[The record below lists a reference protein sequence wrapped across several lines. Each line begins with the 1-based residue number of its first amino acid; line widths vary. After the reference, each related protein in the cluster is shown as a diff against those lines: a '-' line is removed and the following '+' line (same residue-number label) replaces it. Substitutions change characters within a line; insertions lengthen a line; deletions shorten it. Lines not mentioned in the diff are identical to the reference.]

1 MTLEAINPSSLVNGI
16 YPLDYFTL
24 SGVKQVAQPNA
35 FWWSSAERYA
45 SIDEFGNYQS
55 AANGGTATSE
65 TLEIDLGRIREV
77 NYINFDILRAPID
90 IVIEFDALSTPDRT
104 PVWKPTQQKGDLP
117 YEDATNFSPDNRN
130 AWHNVEFNLTDQNGN
145 MVHTRYLRLTFERRD
160 EAWPTSSALPFPWAI
175 FVQNLRVGRYVSEL
189 LDTIGPLL
197 SQDTPSTLNEVTL
210 PAFGQNS
217 THEARQQFV
226 VPTAQ
231 VRIGKTP
238 NLLGF
243 GILVQ
248 PAIVPQT
255 PDLSGVLTTPQSGAV
270 GQAALDDDILL
281 GWSLYDV
288 TDPTQQPT
296 LLRAGTMGP
305 VEVTEEG
312 WIDVYLDDH
321 QIIPGD
327 TSKVYE
333 FRVSSLNQLS
343 CNTVLTT
350 TPNLLSTTPLP
361 GTLNFTNGLNTV
373 VTTQDL
379 TSLLQSGDY
388 IIRMDIP
395 DQPFLV
401 TAVASNQ
408 ITLSVAYAGDTSSS
422 SGSIVYPF
430 ISWTDLTTKT
440 EPNIILSGAPSLF
453 WRLDDQAG
461 TTAADG
467 SGNSHSGTYGSGVTL
482 NQTNDKA
489 VVNSTASAYF
499 NNTSNAH
506 ITSSYSPFTVGSQR
520 TFMGWAY
527 RNATTDADQL
537 FGSDGVNPAMLRL
550 EPGSEDVKFWAET
563 STGGGLWSAAW
574 PGTSQWVHWAVTYD
588 DSTSTAELF
597 INGTSQGSKTTG
609 DVFSGSSG
617 HIVVGG
623 PYSSSFFN
631 GYMQDFAV
639 FEYILTSDQIAAIY
653 NGSFQ
658 PPFNYTQDASQ
669 NLVMRIWSDIADD
682 GQDVLGN
689 VYRHVVRTSP
699 AENVI
704 IGKDAAG
711 WMSDP
716 FPTPEAVEALY
727 FDVRHTDPDTSRLTL
742 TLIEALQIAP
752 RTPGVKMNVYWT
764 AENVHGD
771 RPVLTEEW
779 DNLYW
784 TPVTQTYTLR
794 RNEIITLPQPFAA
807 SFVKL
812 EFSGLQPLPYNLPD
826 YPRLPPVQFRTFPTW
841 VNATFQ
847 SAKVQQTIQDWFL
860 RNATPVQQQVLKSFS
875 DPVREFQ
882 YQQQTFLAQLALG
895 TLTDQQTI
903 NSGLVDL
910 ADKALVDP
918 TTASKIYVSTSD
930 QYGSSLTVSVDQS
943 SVLGKVVA
951 ANYDLNRLT
960 TPTENQNPRSSLGT
974 TVPIVSTINDRISQ
988 SFQSLAQTPMRFYK
1002 PSRHIYTTE
1011 QAEFNKK
1018 AYFVG
1023 IDKIRFLR
1031 IDYTSL
1037 FDDALIQDILY
1048 DDVMLESN
1056 TWTREAG
1063 TAIPEDPIVYVS
1075 YEVGDTSI
1083 VDEPVELSGANAVQL
1098 ATIGAPA
1105 RNIFVFAGPNYTGV
1119 QYFQNYDYEIGYG
1132 RDSFGNLVTYMERS
1146 LYGLRMVVPLQPLI
1160 YNDVFTVIAQAIIP
1174 SEPFQDTAVVTATA
1188 VISGFDGQDFPTYG
1202 SGTYGGTA
1210 TTGEYDD
1217 LRKETD
1223 DAATVVG
1230 TAVISGSDTFV
1241 P

>member
-45 SIDEFGNYQS
+45 SIDEFGNHQS

-90 IVIEFDALSTPDRT
+90 IAIEFDALSTPDRT
-104 PVWKPTQQKGDLP
+104 PIWKPTQQKGELP

-189 LDTIGPLL
+189 LDTVGPLL
-197 SQDTPSTLNEVTL
+197 SQDTPSTLNEVML
-210 PAFGQNS
+210 PIFGQDS
-217 THEARQQFV
+217 THEARQRFI
-226 VPTAQ
+226 VPIAQ
-231 VRIGKTP
+231 VRVGKTP

-243 GILVQ
+243 GVLVK
-248 PAIVPQT
+248 PSNITQT
-255 PDLSGVLTTPQSGAV
+255 PDLSGVINTPQTGS
-270 GQAALDDDILL
+270 GQAALDTEILL

-288 TDPTQQPT
+288 TDPAKQPS
-296 LLRAGTMGP
+296 LLVAGTMGP

-312 WIDVYLDDH
+312 WVDVYLDDH

-350 TPNLLSTTPLP
+350 TPNLLSTTPLD
-361 GTLNFTNGLNTV
+361 GTLTFTSGLATV
-373 VTTQDL
+373 ATTKDL
-379 TSLLQSGDY
+379 TSVLKSGDY
-388 IIRMDIP
+388 FIRTDIP
-395 DQPFLV
+395 DQPLLV
-401 TAVASNQ
+401 SAVASNQ
-408 ITLSVAYAGDTSSS
+408 ITLSTAYVGGSGSS
-422 SGSIVYPF
+422 SGSIIYPF
-430 ISWTDLTTKT
+430 YSWD
-440 EPNIILSGAPSLF
+440 GA
-453 WRLDDQAG
+453 
-461 TTAADG
+461 
-467 SGNSHSGTYGSGVTL
+467 TYV
-482 NQTNDKA
+482 
-489 VVNSTASAYF
+489 
-499 NNTSNAH
+499 
-506 ITSSYSPFTVGSQR
+506 
-520 TFMGWAY
+520 
-527 RNATTDADQL
+527 
-537 FGSDGVNPAMLRL
+537 
-550 EPGSEDVKFWAET
+550 
-563 STGGGLWSAAW
+563 
-574 PGTSQWVHWAVTYD
+574 
-588 DSTSTAELF
+588 
-597 INGTSQGSKTTG
+597 
-609 DVFSGSSG
+609 
-617 HIVVGG
+617 
-623 PYSSSFFN
+623 
-631 GYMQDFAV
+631 
-639 FEYILTSDQIAAIY
+639 
-653 NGSFQ
+653 
-658 PPFNYTQDASQ
+658 QDASQ
-669 NLVMRIWSDIADD
+669 NLAMRVWSDIADD

-689 VYRHVVRTSP
+689 AYRHVVRTSP

-1098 ATIGAPA
+1098 ATTGAPA

-1160 YNDVFTVIAQAIIP
+1160 YNDAFTVIAQAIIP

-1210 TTGEYDD
+1210 TTGEYGD